1 VVSISQPSKTISE
14 CPDVRAVLADVIQQE
29 LQLGRH
35 IESRIAVKGTSHR
48 QSDRSLSKRNQVGSS
63 GKHDVVLTTHRKGP
77 SSRTR
82 DAGHR
87 HQQMAL
93 SLDKFKN
100 IRITVLLCQ
109 ILYRLRRNEQGRMD
123 VDVDVSD
130 LRF

>member
-1 VVSISQPSKTISE
+1 
-14 CPDVRAVLADVIQQE
+14 
-29 LQLGRH
+29 
-35 IESRIAVKGTSHR
+35 
-48 QSDRSLSKRNQVGSS
+48 VGSS
-63 GKHDVVLTTHRKGP
+63 GKHGVVLPIRKGP
-77 SSRTR
+77 SRRTR

-93 SLDKFKN
+93 SLDELKN
-100 IRITVLLCQ
+100 VRITVLLCQ